1 MAMIWRSFCTGFGIA
16 STTDTATT
24 RPRAPDSMRA
34 SLPANT
40 DAAEAMIVGC
50 STSLDT
56 LGVSNCT

>member
-1 MAMIWRSFCTGFGIA
+1 M
-16 STTDTATT
+16 DTATT
-24 RPRAPDSMRA
+24 RPRVPDSMRA

-40 DAAEAMIVGC
+40 DAAEATIVGC